1 MPTHESEIL
10 GIISNLKN
18 SSAGC
23 DGLSVSLIKKLQN
36 SILAPLV
43 HICNTSFS
51 QGKFPNDMKVAKVIP
66 IYKKGDSSL
75 FSNYRPISV
84 LPAFSKI
91 LEKLVY
97 NRMMKFINKNNILNE
112 NQFGFRE
119 HRSTEMAILKFAN
132 MFYDASENND
142 TMFGIFLDFSHAFD
156 SLSHEILLKKI
167 YNYGFRGKAYDWIND
182 YLSNRKQ
189 FVQYNNSH
197 SNLGDILSGVPQG
210 SILGPLLFLL
220 YVNDIHDVSDI
231 LSCIQYA
238 DDTTF
243 IAKGKD

>member
-1 MPTHESEIL
+1 
-10 GIISNLKN
+10 
-18 SSAGC
+18 
-23 DGLSVSLIKKLQN
+23 
-36 SILAPLV
+36 
-43 HICNTSFS
+43 
-51 QGKFPNDMKVAKVIP
+51 MKVAKVIP

-84 LPAFSKI
+84 LPALSKI

-97 NRMMKFINKNNILNE
+97 NRMMKFLNKNNILNE

-210 SILGPLLFLL
+210 SIWVPFCSYFMLVIFMMFQIFYRVNNKLTIQHLLLK
-220 YVNDIHDVSDI
+220 
-231 LSCIQYA
+231 
-238 DDTTF
+238 
-243 IAKGKD
+243 AKTYPFCLAQ